1 MNLQKWLRNTATIDY
16 DMQSLYLNEIDLVQE
31 LARKNEQPGIFHADT
46 SICMKHCKIPSKCT

>member
-31 LARKNEQPGIFHADT
+31 LARKNQQRGIFHADT
-46 SICMKHCKIPSKCT
+46 SICMKHRT